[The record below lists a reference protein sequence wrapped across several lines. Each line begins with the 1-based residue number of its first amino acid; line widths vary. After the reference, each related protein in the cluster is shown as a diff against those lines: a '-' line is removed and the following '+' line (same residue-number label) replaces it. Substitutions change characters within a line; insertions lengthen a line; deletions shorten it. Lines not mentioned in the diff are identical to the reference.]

1 MIMMLIFSFMV
12 KLAEHKSVVLIGKIG
27 NEVKPN
33 KRTKLI

>member
-1 MIMMLIFSFMV
+1 MLIFSIMV
-12 KLAEHKSVVLIGKIG
+12 KLAEHKSVLIGKIE